1 MASGG
6 GDGRSSRYGSSS
18 SMYRGDDDNDYSSRR
33 SSNSLYGSQ
42 NSLNHDMTHDVV
54 ADFKQFVQ
62 TKIDQR
68 QPISQPIM
76 ELEIAKIRRKRNP
89 NRYELEQWKQQL
101 PYEIKNCSDSILRV
115 SMAYGD
121 NPNQIKSVI
130 QSKMNEINSNVDPI
144 ETSLENIA
152 EPLRKLRSELER
164 TPLTNVFRAVHN
176 INRHGNNR
184 AERLFLSEA
193 YHFAPGLN
201 RYTYDDAHNAVEA
214 ISITNFQSDKSDHL
228 LSIIKT
234 CKDVDDTCEYL
245 KKISPPPPSARPQPT
260 TTPPPQ
266 RPTNVYGSQN
276 TTPTHSNNNPHG
288 NFYFKPLENPYKTSP
303 QTSDRSSRQ
312 FGSTSRDERSESKYK
327 FIINDNLIEYLGPLE
342 RDLD

>member
-18 SMYRGDDDNDYSSRR
+18 SMYRGDDDNDYSSRG
-33 SSNSLYGSQ
+33 SNNSFYGSQ

-54 ADFKQFVQ
+54 ADFKKFVQ
-62 TKIDQR
+62 NKIDQR

-130 QSKMNEINSNVDPI
+130 QSKMNEINSNVDPM

-214 ISITNFQSDKSDHL
+214 ISRKKFESDKSDHL

-234 CKDVDDTCEYL
+234 CKDVDDIYQYIE
-245 KKISPPPPSARPQPT
+245 KISPPPPAPAPPSARPQPT

-266 RPTNVYGSQN
+266 RPTNVVGPQN
-276 TTPTHSNNNPHG
+276 TTPSPSNTNPHR

-312 FGSTSRDERSESKYK
+312 FGSTSRDERSES
-327 FIINDNLIEYLGPLE
+327 PLE

>member
-6 GDGRSSRYGSSS
+6 DDGRSSRYGPSS

-33 SSNSLYGSQ
+33 SSNSFYGSQ
-42 NSLNHDMTHDVV
+42 NSLSHDMTHDVV

-62 TKIDQR
+62 NKIDQR

-288 NFYFKPLENPYKTSP
+288 NFYFKPLENPYKTST
-303 QTSDRSSRQ
+303 QT
-312 FGSTSRDERSESKYK
+312 
-327 FIINDNLIEYLGPLE
+327 
-342 RDLD
+342 